1 MFILNFR
8 FVVVEP
14 INRPALEWYVERQ
27 DVIMQDYEKR
37 IKDMKLLNV
46 NKIPAIVKTS
56 QVFEQDQ
63 IHLTIEAGKNFVQT
77 ILYFAGEVFDA
88 EMVDLEESEN
98 EMEVT
103 AIQVEEVEK
112 DESGPIAGPPV
123 QKTTEEKLDLVML
136 NINERR
142 HNDNMVFARIRE
154 ELDFAANVKK
164 EDRLIVTGLV
174 SDTAGPTGGAE
185 YKGWLKELAG
195 ATLETV
201 VPGSASKIMVVNPG
215 RREGREVP
223 MCEVKMENKE
233 IAAKIRRE
241 FGRLRKE
248 DKIQG
253 RLFVANSVTLATRV
267 RLDIMKAMAKKN
279 QNPNE
284 EWFVMGF
291 TSRPLLQ
298 IKKKSGYGQLALT
311 FVDAL
316 LKFGKGLKAADLGT
330 AYGRAGTTFE
340 GQMEQNFVVLKDKM
354 GKGVRGP
361 SRGRGRPT
369 GARGN
374 KRPLDQSH
382 AEAGPSGSNL
392 ESLAKR
398 SVRGGRTAGAGG
410 RGTPGK

>member
-1 MFILNFR
+1 M
-8 FVVVEP
+8 VEP
-14 INRPALEWYVERQ
+14 ICRPSLKWYVERQ
-27 DVIMQDYEKR
+27 EVIMQDYERRVKE
-37 IKDMKLLNV
+37 MKLLNV
-46 NKIPAIVKTS
+46 NLIRAMVKTS
-56 QVFEQDQ
+56 QFFDADQ
-63 IHLTIEAGKNFVQT
+63 VHLTLEAGKNFVQT

-88 EMVDLEESEN
+88 EMVDLEESDN
-98 EMEVT
+98 EMDVT
-103 AIQVEEVEK
+103 TIRVER
-112 DESGPIAGPPV
+112 DESGPIAGPSV
-123 QKTTEEKLDLVML
+123 KKTTEEKLDLVVL
-136 NINERR
+136 NIEERR

-174 SDTAGPTGGAE
+174 SDTAGPAGGAE

-195 ATLETV
+195 AALETI
-201 VPGSASKIMVVNPG
+201 VPGSATKIVVVNPG
-215 RREGREVP
+215 RREGKEVP

-233 IAAKIRRE
+233 TAAKIRRE

-267 RLDIMKAMAKKN
+267 RLDIMKAIAKKN

-298 IKKKSGYGQLALT
+298 IRKKSGYGQLALT

-316 LKFGKGLKAADLGT
+316 LKFGKGLKVADLGT

-354 GKGVRGP
+354 GKGNKGP
-361 SRGRGRPT
+361 SRGRGRPA
-369 GARGN
+369 GVGGN
-374 KRPLDQSH
+374 KRPLDHSNADRS
-382 AEAGPSGSNL
+382 AEAGPSGSNS
-392 ESLAKR
+392 ERLAKR
-398 SVRGGRTAGAGG
+398 TARGGRNADSRGRG
-410 RGTPGK
+410 RGTPGN

>member
-1 MFILNFR
+1 M
-8 FVVVEP
+8 VEP
-14 INRPALEWYVERQ
+14 ISRPSLKWYVERQ
-27 DVIMQDYEKR
+27 ELIMQDYEKK
-37 IKDMKLLNV
+37 IKEMKLLNV
-46 NKIPAIVKTS
+46 NKIPATVKTS
-56 QVFEQDQ
+56 QLFESDEV
-63 IHLTIEAGKNFVQT
+63 HLTLEAGKNFVQT
-77 ILYFAGEVFDA
+77 ILYFAGEIFDA
-88 EMVDLEESEN
+88 EMVDLDELEN
-98 EMEVT
+98 EMDVT
-103 AIQVEEVEK
+103 AIQVDERER

-123 QKTTEEKLDLVML
+123 QKTMEERLDLVVL
-136 NINERR
+136 NIEERR

-174 SDTAGPTGGAE
+174 SNTAGPAGGAE

-195 ATLETV
+195 AALETI
-201 VPGSASKIMVVNPG
+201 VPGSATKIVVVNPG

-223 MCEVKMENKE
+223 MCEVRMEDKE
-233 IAAKIRRE
+233 TAAKIRRE

-253 RLFVANSVTLATRV
+253 RLFIANSVTLATRV
-267 RLDIMKAMAKKN
+267 RLDIMKAIAKKN

-298 IKKKSGYGQLALT
+298 IRKKTGYGQLALT
-311 FVDAL
+311 FADAL
-316 LKFGKGLKAADLGT
+316 LKYGRGLKVFDLGA

-354 GKGVRGP
+354 GKGNKGP
-361 SRGRGRPT
+361 SRGRGRPA
-369 GARGN
+369 GAGGN
-374 KRPLDQSH
+374 KRPLDH
-382 AEAGPSGSNL
+382 TNAERDAEAGPSGSNL

-398 SVRGGRTAGAGG
+398 SVRGGRMADARGRG